1 MAALKVYRTTI
12 GFHDAYVAAP
22 SQTAAL
28 KAWGSDHNL
37 FARKMAE
44 VVTDPALAAE
54 PLSSPGTVI
63 KRLRGTLAE
72 QIAALPPDDRRRT
85 KRAASPQSTSGSTRQ
100 PEVPAEPRPS
110 RASLDTAE
118 GAVGAAKKAFAA
130 ELADLARREAQLASE
145 RRAIERKQE
154 KELAELND
162 RLEQADR
169 QYRAALKAWRG

>member
-22 SQTAAL
+22 SQKAAL

-44 VVTDPALAAE
+44 VVTDPTLVAE
-54 PLSSPGTVI
+54 PLSSPGTVV

-72 QIAALPPDDRRRT
+72 QIAALPPDVRKRT
-85 KRAASPQSTSGSTRQ
+85 RRAADPKPTSKSTAKPDT
-100 PEVPAEPRPS
+100 PTEPRPS
-110 RASLDTAE
+110 RAPVDTAQR
-118 GAVGAAKKAFAA
+118 AVAAATKAFAA
-130 ELADLARREAQLASE
+130 ELADLARREAKLAGE
-145 RRAIERKQE
+145 RRTLERKQA

-162 RLEQADR
+162 RLEQAEHE
-169 QYRAALKAWRG
+169 YRAALKAWPG